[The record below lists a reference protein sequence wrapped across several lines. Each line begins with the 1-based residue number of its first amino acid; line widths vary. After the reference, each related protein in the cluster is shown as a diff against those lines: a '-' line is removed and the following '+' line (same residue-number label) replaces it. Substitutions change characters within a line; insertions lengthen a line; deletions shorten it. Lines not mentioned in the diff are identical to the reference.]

1 MTEQGRRIAGHPA
14 AAVPADSESTVPH
27 FVRHAMLSTV
37 HSSHISPVFVG
48 RRAELTTLGE
58 ALCRADAGEPRAV
71 FLGGEAGV
79 GKTRLMQEFLG
90 RAAAGG
96 AVVALGG
103 CVETGGDALP
113 YHPVSAALRSL
124 HRQLGAELLAA
135 IEGQEGELARLLPE
149 LGEMDRERPEAD
161 GRSRLFELTVRLLE
175 RLAAERTLVLA
186 LEDLHWADRST
197 RELLSYLLR
206 ALTDSRLLI
215 VATYRA
221 DDLHRRHPLRPALAE
236 YERLRTV
243 TRLELPRFDRVEV
256 GRQLAAIRGEA
267 PPEQMLDRVF
277 ERSEGNAFF
286 VEELACSILDGS
298 PGGLSDSLRDLL
310 LVRVEALPDE
320 VQRVVRIAAQGGS
333 QVEFRLLA
341 TVTGLAEGEL
351 IEALRT
357 AVGAA
362 VLQPAEE
369 GESFR
374 FRHALMREAV
384 VGDLL
389 PGERSRLSR
398 RYAEVLEV
406 DPTLVRSEE
415 RAGRLA
421 GYWFDARDPAKA
433 LPALIAAA
441 AAARGRHAF
450 AEQHHLLE
458 RALELWEDTPAE
470 LRRQAMRQAVDD
482 GLCPAISPDA
492 SGGFVD
498 LLAALTVAARLTGE
512 RERALA
518 LCKRAL
524 RTLEGDSSTSSR
536 EGLGSAEAEDVPS
549 GSGDPIRAAW
559 FWTERYQLMR
569 DLSRSDGWD
578 EIAHAQK
585 LVKGLPPS
593 VVHAD
598 VLTHAAYWYAV
609 HQPGPTA
616 VETAKEAVEL
626 CRMTGAETT
635 GLVAQHTLAWLT
647 IDSGDVEGGLA
658 QARAVCARDPE
669 PGNAHVVLRGYGN
682 LSTAL
687 HGLGRYLEAVEVA
700 EKGSGLADRHGLP
713 DTASFID
720 ANLAESLIQLGRL
733 ADADDVLERAA
744 GRRGVSLRTQGQ
756 IAEQKAELA
765 LARGCYDEAR
775 RWLKESDRGTTGAYP
790 EPQHTL
796 AMARV
801 AIALAAADG
810 RILDVRSLLD
820 AAVGEAIA
828 PGHQRYVW
836 PLLYEAAAA
845 EARARGLAVAEPG
858 RKAAVE
864 LIRKA
869 MKGQPKFVPTWATQA
884 LMTETELLTAEGRDA
899 ADHWR
904 QAVAAAE
911 QLEAPPLL
919 ATARLRFAEVL
930 ITHGGPG
937 ARRAAGELLRQAEAV
952 ARELGTPLQTE
963 IATLA
968 GRARIPLQQNDGE
981 ADPPPAPT
989 AALGLTVRERDVLR
1003 LVAAGRSNRQ
1013 IAEELF
1019 ISPKTA
1025 SVHVSNIL
1033 AKLGASGRGEAAAIA
1048 HRLGAFDE

>member
-1 MTEQGRRIAGHPA
+1 MDGHPA
-14 AAVPADSESTVPH
+14 SAARPPADAETTVPDL
-27 FVRHAMLSTV
+27 VRDAMLSIVRT
-37 HSSHISPVFVG
+37 SHISPVFIG
-48 RRAELTTLGE
+48 RGAELTALGE
-58 ALCRADAGEPRAV
+58 ALSRADAGEPGAL

-79 GKTRLMQEFLG
+79 GKTRLIQEFLG
-90 RAAAGG
+90 RAAADG

-103 CVETGGDALP
+103 CVETGADALP

-124 HRQLGAELLAA
+124 RRQLDAELRAA
-135 IEGQEGELARLLPE
+135 VAGQEGELARLLPE
-149 LGEMDRERPEAD
+149 LGEMDRDRPETD
-161 GRSRLFELTVRLLE
+161 GRARLFELTVRLLE
-175 RLAAERTLVLA
+175 RLATDRTLVLA

-243 TRLELPRFDRVEV
+243 TRLELPRFDRTEV
-256 GRQLAAIRGEA
+256 RRQLTAIHGEA
-267 PPEQMLDRVF
+267 LPEQVLDRVF

-298 PGGLSDSLRDLL
+298 PGGISDSLRDLL

-320 VQRVVRIAAQGGS
+320 VQRVVRTAAEGGS
-333 QVEFRLLA
+333 EVEFRLLA
-341 TVTGLAEGEL
+341 TVTGLAEDEL

-362 VLQPAEE
+362 VLQPSDE

-398 RYAEVLEV
+398 RYAEALEA

-421 GYWFDARDPAKA
+421 RYWYDARDPAKT
-433 LPALIAAA
+433 LPAVIAAA
-441 AAARGRHAF
+441 AAARGRHAS

-458 RALELWEDTPAE
+458 RALELWDDAPEE
-470 LRRQAMRQAVDD
+470 LRHRTMRKAVAD
-482 GLCPAISPDA
+482 GLCPAISPDVP
-492 SGGFVD
+492 GDFVD
-498 LLAALTVAARLTGE
+498 LLAAITVAARLAGE
-512 RERALA
+512 RERALTIS
-518 LCKRAL
+518 KRAL
-524 RTLEGDSSTSSR
+524 RELED
-536 EGLGSAEAEDVPS
+536 EDPL
-549 GSGDPIRAAW
+549 RAAW

-569 DLSRSDGWD
+569 DLSRSDGWH
-578 EIAHAQK
+578 EIAQAQK

-598 VLTHAAYWYAV
+598 VLTHAAHWYAV
-609 HQPGPTA
+609 HRPGPTA
-616 VETAKEAVEL
+616 IETAAQAVEL
-626 CRMTGAETT
+626 CRVTGAEIT
-635 GLVAQHTLAWLT
+635 GLAAQHTLAWLT
-647 IDSGDVEGGLA
+647 IDSGDVEAGLR
-658 QARAVCARDPE
+658 QAREVCARALE
-669 PGNAHVVLRGYGN
+669 PGNANVLLRGYGN

-687 HGLGRYLEAVEVA
+687 HGIGRFAEAVEVA
-700 EKGSGLADRHGLP
+700 EEGSGLAERHGLP

-720 ANLAESLIQLGRL
+720 SNLAESLTQLGRW
-733 ADADDVLERAA
+733 ADAHDVLERAG
-744 GRRGVSLRTQGQ
+744 GRRGVSVRTHGQ
-756 IAEQKAELA
+756 IAGQRAELA
-765 LARGCYDEAR
+765 LALGAYDEAR
-775 RWLKESDRGTTGAYP
+775 RRLEESDSWTTGPYP

-796 AMARV
+796 PMARV
-801 AIALAAADG
+801 AIALASADG
-810 RILDVRSLLD
+810 RILDVRSLLET
-820 AAVGEAIA
+820 AVGEAIA
-828 PGHQRYVW
+828 PSHQRYGW

-845 EARARGLAVAEPG
+845 EARTRGLAVAEPG
-858 RKAAVE
+858 REAAVAR
-864 LIRKA
+864 IREA
-869 MKGQPKFVPTWATQA
+869 MKGQPDFVPLWATQA
-884 LMTETELLTAEGRDA
+884 LMVQAELLTAEGQDA
-899 ADHWR
+899 TAHWTD
-904 QAVAAAE
+904 AVAATE
-911 QLEAPPLL
+911 QLESPTLL
-919 ATARLRFAEVL
+919 ATARLRLAEAL
-930 ITHGGPG
+930 IIHGGNG
-937 ARRAAGELLRQAEAV
+937 SRTTAGELLRQAEAV
-952 ARELGTPLQTE
+952 ARELGAAPLETE
-963 IATLA
+963 ITTLA
-968 GRARIPLQQNDGE
+968 GRARIPLGQADGE
-981 ADPPPAPT
+981 TAPPPAPA

-1033 AKLGASGRGEAAAIA
+1033 AKLGASSRGEAAAIA
-1048 HRLGAFDE
+1048 HRLGGLDE

>member
-1 MTEQGRRIAGHPA
+1 M
-14 AAVPADSESTVPH
+14 
-27 FVRHAMLSTV
+27 
-37 HSSHISPVFVG
+37 HSSHTSPVFVG
-48 RRAELTTLGE
+48 RGAELTALGE
-58 ALCRADAGEPRAV
+58 ALSRADAGEPGAL
-71 FLGGEAGV
+71 FMGGEAGV
-79 GKTRLMQEFLG
+79 GKTRLLREFLG
-90 RAAAGG
+90 RAAADG

-103 CVETGGDALP
+103 CVETGADALP

-124 HRQLGAELLAA
+124 RRQLGAELHAA
-135 IEGQEGELARLLPE
+135 VAGQEGELARLLPE
-149 LGEMDRERPEAD
+149 LGEMDRDRPETD
-161 GRSRLFELTVRLLE
+161 GRARLFELTVRLLE
-175 RLAAERTLVLA
+175 HLAANRTLVLA

-221 DDLHRRHPLRPALAE
+221 DDLHRHHPLRPALAE

-243 TRLELPRFDRVEV
+243 TRLELPRFDRSEV
-256 GRQLAAIRGEA
+256 RRQLAAIHGEA
-267 PPEQMLDRVF
+267 PPEQVLDRVF

-286 VEELACSILDGS
+286 VEELACSILGGS
-298 PGGLSDSLRDLL
+298 PGGISDSLRDLL

-320 VQRVVRIAAQGGS
+320 VQRVVRTAAEGGS
-333 QVEFRLLA
+333 EVEFGLLA
-341 TVTGLAEGEL
+341 TVTGLAEDEL
-351 IEALRT
+351 IETLRT

-362 VLQPAEE
+362 VLQPSDES
-369 GESFR
+369 ESFR

-384 VGDLL
+384 AGDLL

-398 RYAEVLEV
+398 RYAEALEA

-421 GYWFDARDPAKA
+421 GYWFDARDPARA
-433 LPALIAAA
+433 LPAVIAAA

-458 RALELWEDTPAE
+458 RALELWDDTPEE
-470 LRRQAMRQAVDD
+470 LRRRTMRQGVDD
-482 GLCPAISPDA
+482 GLRPAISPDMP
-492 SGGFVD
+492 GDFVD
-498 LLAALTVAARLTGE
+498 LLAAITVAARLAGE

-518 LCKRAL
+518 ICKRAL
-524 RTLEGDSSTSSR
+524 RELED
-536 EGLGSAEAEDVPS
+536 D
-549 GSGDPIRAAW
+549 DPLRAAW

-569 DLSRSDGWD
+569 DLARSDGWD

-616 VETAKEAVEL
+616 METAEQAVEL
-626 CRMTGAETT
+626 CRVTGAEIT
-635 GLVAQHTLAWLT
+635 GLTARLTLAWLT
-647 IDSGDVEGGLA
+647 IHSGDVEAGLE
-658 QARAVCARDPE
+658 QARAVCARDLE
-669 PGNAHVVLRGYGN
+669 PGNANVLLRGYGG

-687 HGLGRYLEAVEVA
+687 HGLGRYGEAVEIA
-700 EKGSGLADRHGLP
+700 ERGSGLADRHGLP

-720 ANLAESLIQLGRL
+720 ANLAESLIQLGRW
-733 ADADDVLERAA
+733 ADADDVVERAL
-744 GRRGVSLRTQGQ
+744 GRRGVSVRIRAL
-756 IAEQKAELA
+756 IAERRAELA
-765 LARGCYDEAR
+765 LVRGAYGEAR
-775 RWLKESDRGTTGAYP
+775 CRMEESDGSTTGPYP

-796 AMARV
+796 AMARI
-801 AIALAAADG
+801 AIALASADG
-810 RILDVRSLLD
+810 RILDARSLLD
-820 AAVGEAIA
+820 TAVGEAI
-828 PGHQRYVW
+828 PPDHQRYAW

-845 EARARGLAVAEPG
+845 EARTRGLAVAEPG
-858 RKAAVE
+858 RRAAVE
-864 LIRKA
+864 RIRKA
-869 MKGQPKFVPTWATQA
+869 MKGQPEFVPQWAAQA
-884 LMTETELLTAEGRDA
+884 LMTEAELLTAEGRDA
-899 ADHWR
+899 TARWME
-904 QAVAAAE
+904 AVAATE
-911 QLEAPPLL
+911 QLEAPALL
-919 ATARLRFAEVL
+919 ATARLRLAEAL
-930 ITHGGPG
+930 IIQGGNG
-937 ARRAAGELLRQAEAV
+937 SRTAAGELLRQADAA
-952 ARELGTPLQTE
+952 ARELGAAPLETE
-963 IATLA
+963 ITTLA
-968 GRARIPLQQNDGE
+968 GRARIPLRQADGE
-981 ADPPPAPT
+981 AAPPPAPA

-1048 HRLGAFDE
+1048 HRLGVLDE